1 MYTGRFGVEISTNAV
16 PDERPTSAYSRPVI
30 GSVHP
35 QMSLPLPPPI
45 SSCGRNAIKSMLR
58 HGYGPAIPSSEQMK
72 SVCASSLCNG
82 RASAF
87 NEQPHE
93 QPRPLASS
101 GHALPLHAQWDPRGG
116 SENGMPAA
124 RTRRMPAGE
133 CSAATRT
140 MATTA
145 ISATPA
151 AMRLTGLLYEVSH
164 LVSTQ
169 QLHRA
174 RHAELIKRLQIIERR
189 LRFPHLPAE
198 HTRFDA
204 ILGEVDDRE
213 AVLLERIES
222 GIELNARRRTRRR
235 TPP

>member
-1 MYTGRFGVEISTNAV
+1 
-16 PDERPTSAYSRPVI
+16 
-30 GSVHP
+30 
-35 QMSLPLPPPI
+35 
-45 SSCGRNAIKSMLR
+45 
-58 HGYGPAIPSSEQMK
+58 
-72 SVCASSLCNG
+72 
-82 RASAF
+82 
-87 NEQPHE
+87 
-93 QPRPLASS
+93 
-101 GHALPLHAQWDPRGG
+101 
-116 SENGMPAA
+116 MPAA

-169 QLHRA
+169 QLHRP

-213 AVLLERIES
+213 AVLRERIES

-235 TPP
+235 TPPRRRPRFRSSANRARQHGNDWVFSKVVRAVSKNSSMAERVQIAAEKQRD